1 MIYCVFLK
9 QVSFHKMF
17 IQMDDLKNLFE
28 TNGFNDVKT
37 VIRSGNVLFSS
48 EENVDTLY
56 AKIKEMLHNY
66 YNYDINIFIR
76 NIDEIKQLIANNP
89 YEIEKGFYHQVFI
102 CNNDF
107 VKTLEKEFLNCVLL
121 DGEKFIVNN
130 GVLYWKYLKL
140 TRFTSNILK
149 TSSRETLKHNFTL
162 RTVGTLEKV
171 ISEYLK

>member
-37 VIRSGNVLFSS
+37 VIRTGNVLFSS
-48 EENVDTLY
+48 EENVDKLY

-66 YNYDINIFIR
+66 YNYDIDIFIR
-76 NIDEIKQLIANNP
+76 NIDELKQLIAHNP
-89 YEIEKGFYHQVFI
+89 YEIGKGFYHKDFI
-102 CNNDF
+102 CANDF
-107 VKTLEKEFLNCVLL
+107 TKTLEREFLNCTLL
-121 DGEKFIVNN
+121 DGEKFTVDNN
-130 GVLYWKYLKL
+130 VLCWKYLKL
-140 TRFTSNILK
+140 ARFNSNILK
-149 TSSRETLKHNFTL
+149 TSSREAWRHNFTL
-162 RTVGTLEKV
+162 RTVGILEKV